1 MTDIVDKST
10 RSRMMAGIRGKDTR
24 AEILV
29 RRALHARGFRYRLN
43 VRGLPGTP
51 DLVFP
56 KRRAVVFIHGCY
68 WHRHEGC
75 RFATTPSSNTDFWT
89 SKFAGNVA
97 RDARNVHDLR
107 SAGWRVGIIWECALK
122 YDRGDEAI
130 ACLAEFLEKDWHIF
144 EFPKPTETFNA
155 GTKKIECV

>member
-24 AEILV
+24 PEMVV

-43 VRGLPGTP
+43 VRSLPGTP
-51 DLVFP
+51 DLVLP

-75 RFATTPSSNTDFWT
+75 RYATTPATNTEFWT
-89 SKFAGNVA
+89 SKFAANVA
-97 RDARNVHDLR
+97 RDARNVRDLR
-107 SAGWRVGIIWECALK
+107 GAGWRIGIIWECALRP
-122 YDRGDEAI
+122 DHREDAIAGIADFLGGDEQMI
-130 ACLAEFLEKDWHIF
+130 VI
-144 EFPKPTETFNA
+144 PRSS
-155 GTKKIECV
+155 

>member
-1 MTDIVDKST
+1 MNDIVDKPT

-24 AEILV
+24 PELMV

-43 VRGLPGTP
+43 VRSLPGTP

-75 RFATTPSSNTDFWT
+75 RFATTPATNTDFWT
-89 SKFAGNVA
+89 SKFAANVA
-97 RDARNVHDLR
+97 RDTRNVRDLR
-107 SAGWRVGIIWECALK
+107 GAGWRVGIIWECALK
-122 YDRGDEAI
+122 DHPDDAAI
-130 ACLAEFLEKDWHIF
+130 VCLAEFLVGDALVF
-144 EFPKPTETFNA
+144 EVPKSIKTLQAET
-155 GTKKIECV
+155 GDR

>member
-1 MTDIVDKST
+1 MTDIVDKVT

-24 AEILV
+24 PEMVV

-43 VRGLPGTP
+43 VRSLPGAP

-56 KRRAVVFIHGCY
+56 KRRAVIFIHGCY

-75 RFATTPSSNTDFWT
+75 RYATTPATNTEFWA

-97 RDARNVHDLR
+97 RDARNVRDLR

-122 YDRGDEAI
+122 GDRGDEAI
-130 ACLAEFLEKDWHIF
+130 ACVAEFLEEDWLIF
-144 EFPKPTETFNA
+144 EFPKPIETLNA
-155 GTKKIECV
+155 GTEKQ

>member
-1 MTDIVDKST
+1 MNDIVDKPT

-24 AEILV
+24 PELMV

-43 VRGLPGTP
+43 VRSLPGTP

-75 RFATTPSSNTDFWT
+75 RYATTPATNTEFWT
-89 SKFAGNVA
+89 SKFAANVA
-97 RDARNVHDLR
+97 RDARNVRDLR
-107 SAGWRVGIIWECALK
+107 VAGWRVGIIWECALK
-122 YDRGDEAI
+122 DHPDDAAIVYLAKFLVGDALVFEVPKSIKTLQDATGDR
-130 ACLAEFLEKDWHIF
+130 
-144 EFPKPTETFNA
+144 
-155 GTKKIECV
+155 